1 MATAT
6 LSTRLVAIC
15 LGAALTFAQLICAVH
30 KAEALAHKPG
40 EVCDLCLSLANVDHA
55 LVDVAPPPPAHGR
68 PVLNHGPDARVF
80 HATLVRELRARS
92 PPPAIEADSGHLIN

>member
-1 MATAT
+1 VGAAT

-15 LGAALTFAQLICAVH
+15 LGAALAFAQLLCAVH

-55 LVDVAPPPPAHGR
+55 LVDVAPPPAVHGR
-68 PVLNHGPDARVF
+68 PALNHRPDARVVR
-80 HATLVRELRARS
+80 ATLVREVRARS
-92 PPPAIEADSGHLIN
+92 PPAIEADSGRLIN